1 MQEKQ
6 RYLTLKKQMR
16 QRVKRILNNI
26 DEKQR
31 AELVAR
37 GRQEDKD
44 EVLKN
49 FVQHSSTTYSLYQ
62 VMTR

>member
-16 QRVKRILNNI
+16 QRMKRILKNI

-49 FVQHSSTTYSLYQ
+49 FVQHSSTTYSVYQ

>member
-49 FVQHSSTTYSLYQ
+49 FVQHSSTTYSVYQ